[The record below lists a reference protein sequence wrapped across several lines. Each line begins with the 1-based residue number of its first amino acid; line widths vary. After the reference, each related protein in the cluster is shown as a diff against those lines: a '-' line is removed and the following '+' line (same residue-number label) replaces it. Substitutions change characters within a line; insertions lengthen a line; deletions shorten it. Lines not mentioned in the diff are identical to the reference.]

1 MIEGKFIG
9 DSAFIK
15 IVIASGD
22 AVQERFF
29 IIDTGFSGYL
39 QVSENIAKELNLE
52 TKGVMTV
59 RLANGSAENARVST
73 IEAFVEK
80 KHTPVDVLILNTQPL
95 LGIKFLKKFEC
106 VLNLDCKNE
115 KVSIT

>member
-1 MIEGKFIG
+1 MVEGKFIG
-9 DSAFIK
+9 DYAFIK

-52 TKGVMTV
+52 IKGVMSV
-59 RLANGSAENARVST
+59 RLANGSTENAPIST

-80 KHTPVDVLILNTQPL
+80 YHHFVDILILNTQPL
-95 LGIKFLKKFEC
+95 LGIKFLKKFGC
-106 VLNLDCKNE
+106 ILNLDCKNE
-115 KVSIT
+115 KISIT

>member
-9 DSAFIK
+9 DAAYIQ

-29 IIDTGFSGYL
+29 IIDTGFSGFL
-39 QVSENIAKELNLE
+39 QVSENIAMELNLD

-59 RLANGSAENARVST
+59 RLANGSTEDAPVST
-73 IEAFVEK
+73 IRAFVGEK
-80 KHTPVDVLILNTQPL
+80 DGHVDVLILNTQPL
-95 LGIKFLKKFEC
+95 MGIKFLKKFGC
-106 VLNLDCKNE
+106 MLNLDCKNE
-115 KVSIT
+115 KVSIA